1 MVCLGLIGMFCK
13 VGTAHGTVPEDL
25 PRYRKSSVRDV
36 KEWRKSSVRDAK
48 EYGESSVRD
57 AKEWWGSFVRGV
69 GVWLKMIGW
78 DRSLFGYE

>member
-1 MVCLGLIGMFCK
+1 M
-13 VGTAHGTVPEDL
+13 
-25 PRYRKSSVRDV
+25 
-36 KEWRKSSVRDAK
+36 RDAK